1 MVRRFRTA
9 YNEVARK
16 NAKST
21 LSSGVGLYMTGADGE
36 GGAEVYSAATTRD
49 QARIVFEDAKN
60 MVKKAKSTLG
70 RLFEFNKL
78 AIYQEQSASKFEP
91 LSSDANNLDGLN
103 IHCGIVDE
111 LHAHKTR
118 DVWDVLETATGARL
132 QSLLFGIT
140 TAGFNKEGICYEL
153 RDYAIK
159 VLRGFNSEVEGAVK
173 DDTFFAI
180 IYTLDD
186 GDDPFDETVWQKA
199 NPGLGICKRWDDLR
213 RLAKKAKEQVCDTD
227 IRFIR
232 KHFNV
237 VLERTVREL
246 RGEPCLEI
254 EEFAPAKQ
262 EIVCSRSFGER
273 ITDYEAMRQAI
284 CSYAARAAEK
294 LRGEHQFCRYISV
307 FVKTSPFSAK
317 PYYGNHAGTKLL
329 TPTQDTR
336 DIIAAATRCLDAVWR
351 DGQRYQKAGV
361 MLGDFF
367 SQGVAQL
374 NLFDENAPRVNSEA
388 LMSLMDKLNR
398 QGRGTLYFA
407 GQGIQQAWQ
416 MKREMLSPC
425 YTTRLADVPTA
436 RAW

>member
-1 MVRRFRTA
+1 MALMPVEQVWGVGRRI
-9 YNEVARK
+9 ARK
-16 NAKST
+16 LEAMS
-21 LSSGVGLYMTGADGE
+21 
-36 GGAEVYSAATTRD
+36 
-49 QARIVFEDAKN
+49 I
-60 MVKKAKSTLG
+60 KKA
-70 RLFEFNKL
+70 
-78 AIYQEQSASKFEP
+78 
-91 LSSDANNLDGLN
+91 
-103 IHCGIVDE
+103 
-111 LHAHKTR
+111 
-118 DVWDVLETATGARL
+118 L
-132 QSLLFGIT
+132 QL
-140 TAGFNKEGICYEL
+140 
-153 RDYAIK
+153 
-159 VLRGFNSEVEGAVK
+159 
-173 DDTFFAI
+173 
-180 IYTLDD
+180 
-186 GDDPFDETVWQKA
+186 
-199 NPGLGICKRWDDLR
+199 
-213 RLAKKAKEQVCDTD
+213 CDTD

-307 FVKTSPFSAK
+307 FVKTSPFSAE
-317 PYYGNHAGTKLL
+317 PYYGNHSGTKLL

-351 DGQRYQKAGV
+351 DGHRYQKAGV

-388 LMSLMDKLNR
+388 LMSLMDKLN
-398 QGRGTLYFA
+398 QHERGTLYFA
-407 GQGIQQAWQ
+407 GQGIQQSWQ

-425 YTTRLADVPTA
+425 YTTRLAIVPTV
-436 RAW
+436 RA